1 MSNPPER
8 MRVYRFEEPVEASLA
23 PKRPTAPKRR
33 RRYPFVVALVVL
45 VLVGVVV
52 GGALYLGRDTGGTIP
67 IGTSIDG
74 VDVGDLT
81 AAEAKVK
88 VRAHGAELIDR
99 GVELVSGGNRFGLDP
114 AAISL
119 RPNAQVAVKAAQDD
133 STFLERLQGR
143 LGLGSAR
150 DIPLT
155 YLYNP
160 RKLAQALLPLRQATT
175 VAPRNA
181 VIVKDEKGRFPVQPS
196 ADGKRASIGDI
207 QKAIRTIGTSGPTIK
222 VPIIV
227 TQPAITTDEAMQAAK
242 VGRTFV
248 ASPHIVTLNSDPR
261 RVPRSVALKAT
272 TFTAE
277 SGEVSFD
284 VSRSTLRNY
293 FSSVFHNRERAPKNA
308 TFTTNAAGKARIIGS
323 RDGRGV
329 DVDALAAAWRK
340 DPTQRIT
347 PITIGV
353 RRPALTSEK
362 AQQMGVTEVVG
373 EFFTPYTGGARVS
386 NIKRGAEILDQY
398 ILPAHATF
406 SLNKALGE
414 RTEARGFVKAPMI
427 GEGNVLKDAVGGG
440 VSQIA
445 TTTYNAAFFAG
456 LKLIDHTPHSFWISR
471 YPTGREATVSWGG
484 PELIFENDWDAP
496 IVFLTHTDDSGIT
509 VCMLSNPLGR
519 KVTSW
524 MGKPYSY
531 SKATTI
537 RIKDPSLA
545 PGEAKVQQSKGSDG
559 FHIKYGRKVFKDGK
573 LISKETWHWRY
584 FPENAVILMGPRV
597 PGGGGGGAA
606 PADAATTVTTE
617 TTTTG

>member
-1 MSNPPER
+1 
-8 MRVYRFEEPVEASLA
+8 MRVYRFEEPVEDSLGARRSA
-23 PKRPTAPKRR
+23 PRKRR
-33 RRYPFVVALVVL
+33 RRFPLVIVLVVL
-45 VLVGVVV
+45 VLLGVVV

-67 IGTSIDG
+67 IGTTIDG

-81 AAEAKVK
+81 AAEAKAK
-88 VRAHGAELIDR
+88 VRVHGAELVDR
-99 GVELVSGGNRFGLDP
+99 GVELVSGGNRFGIDP
-114 AAISL
+114 AAINL

-143 LGLGSAR
+143 LGLGSVR

-160 RKLAQALLPLRQATT
+160 RELSQALLPLRQATT

-181 VIVKDEKGRFPVQPS
+181 SVIKDAKGSFPVKR
-196 ADGKRASIGDI
+196 AVDGKRASVGEL
-207 QKAIRTIGTSGPTIK
+207 QKAFRSIGTAGPTIT
-222 VPIIV
+222 VPIVV
-227 TQPAITTDEAMQAAK
+227 THPAVTTDEAEQAA
-242 VGRTFV
+242 VVARTFV
-248 ASPHIVTLNSDPR
+248 KSPHIVTLNSDPR
-261 RVPRSVALKAT
+261 RVPRSVALKAVQFT
-272 TFTAE
+272 TGN
-277 SGEVSFD
+277 GEISFD
-284 VSRSTLRNY
+284 VSRGTLRNY
-293 FSSVFHNRERAPKNA
+293 FSGVFHKREKAPKNA

-323 RDGRGV
+323 TDGRGV
-329 DVDALAAAWRK
+329 DVDALAAAWQK
-340 DPTQRIT
+340 DPAQRIT

-362 AQQMGVTEVVG
+362 AQKMGVTEVVG
-373 EFFTPYTGGARVS
+373 EFFTPYSGGARVS

-406 SLNKALGE
+406 SLNKAIGE
-414 RTEARGFVKAPMI
+414 RTEARGFVTAPMI
-427 GEGNVLKDAVGGG
+427 GEGNVLKDSVGGG

-445 TTTYNAAFFAG
+445 TTTYNAAFFSG

-484 PELIFENDWDAP
+484 PELIFENNWDAP
-496 IVFLTHTDDSGIT
+496 IVILTHTDDSGIT
-509 VCMLSNPLGR
+509 VKMLSNPLGR

-531 SKATTI
+531 SKAKTI
-537 RIKDPSLA
+537 RVKDPSLP
-545 PGEAKVQQSKGSDG
+545 PGEVKVQQSKGSDG

-573 LISKETWHWRY
+573 LLSKEAWHWRY

-606 PADAATTVTTE
+606 PADTTTTADPAATT
-617 TTTTG
+617 TG